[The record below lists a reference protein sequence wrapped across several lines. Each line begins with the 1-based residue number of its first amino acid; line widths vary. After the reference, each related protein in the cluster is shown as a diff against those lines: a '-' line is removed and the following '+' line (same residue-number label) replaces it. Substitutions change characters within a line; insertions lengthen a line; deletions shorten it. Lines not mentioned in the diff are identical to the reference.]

1 MFIEEGLLIRGVEGL
16 GRKLRRE
23 IRGLEKS
30 TKRRS
35 KNYFKIILEKGK
47 TFLPLQSQN
56 EGVKISKT
64 PEAISGN
71 KNLKR

>member
-1 MFIEEGLLIRGVEGL
+1 VRDEE
-16 GRKLRRE
+16 E
-23 IRGLEKS
+23 IKS
-30 TKRRS
+30 TS
-35 KNYFKIILEKGK
+35 KGSKIYFKIILEKGK

-56 EGVKISKT
+56 KGAKISES